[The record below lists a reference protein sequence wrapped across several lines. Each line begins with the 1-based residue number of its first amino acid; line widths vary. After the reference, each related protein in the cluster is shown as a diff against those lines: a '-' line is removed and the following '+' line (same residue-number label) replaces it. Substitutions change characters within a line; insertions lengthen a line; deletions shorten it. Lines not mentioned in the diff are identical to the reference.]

1 MIYPEWNII
10 GAHFKKN
17 TLPNIICDEVQVWK
31 LKMLE
36 IEKVKEYI
44 MKYALSQNEMNNEL
58 YQKIDKKTGWTVD
71 IQKEIDN
78 FKDYLRNL

>member
-1 MIYPEWNII
+1 MW
-10 GAHFKKN
+10 
-17 TLPNIICDEVQVWK
+17 WSSS
-31 LKMLE
+31 LK
-36 IEKVKEYI
+36 IEDVRNRKSKYI